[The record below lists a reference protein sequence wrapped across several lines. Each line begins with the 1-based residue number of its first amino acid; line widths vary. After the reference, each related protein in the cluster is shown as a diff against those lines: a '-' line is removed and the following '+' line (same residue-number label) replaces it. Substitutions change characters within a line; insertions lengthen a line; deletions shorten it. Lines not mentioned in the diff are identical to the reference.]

1 MKPLKVGIAGA
12 FGSGKSTFCD
22 AILKELPD
30 YRVKIIRTG
39 NYLKQNLPKM
49 ILPISQIEYEDL
61 TILNL

>member
-49 ILPISQIEYEDL
+49 ILPL
-61 TILNL
+61 